1 MMLFLEPPPQYDHP
15 YRGQVIE
22 QRVSFLQM
30 IRLCHGL
37 TRGCSWVKDGVCYIA
52 LPQDEKDERLIAFM
66 RQHEI
71 GHCNG
76 WPSNHAGGR
85 RVEYDEDKRT
95 TTQKQGPAQKQKPGH
110 LDVTLF

>member
-52 LPQDEKDERLIAFM
+52 L
-66 RQHEI
+66 
-71 GHCNG
+71 
-76 WPSNHAGGR
+76 R
-85 RVEYDEDKRT
+85 RTKRT
-95 TTQKQGPAQKQKPGH
+95 IG
-110 LDVTLF
+110 

>member
-15 YRGQVIE
+15 YNGRVIE

-30 IRLCHGL
+30 IQLCHGL

-52 LPQDEKDERLIAFM
+52 LPQDEKDDRLIAFM

-76 WPSNHAGGR
+76 WPSTMRAAAASNMTRTKAPR
-85 RVEYDEDKRT
+85 RKNRARR
-95 TTQKQGPAQKQKPGH
+95 KNKNPAIS
-110 LDVTLF
+110 T